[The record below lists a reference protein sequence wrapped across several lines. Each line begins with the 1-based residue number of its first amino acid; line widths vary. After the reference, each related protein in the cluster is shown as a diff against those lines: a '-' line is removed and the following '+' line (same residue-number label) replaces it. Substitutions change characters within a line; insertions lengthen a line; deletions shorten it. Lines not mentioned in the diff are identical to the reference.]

1 MDNIA
6 FAWASGLIEFGDTL
20 PDGALPIAVA
30 ADDVQARKMRDSIEI
45 LARHGKG
52 PSKGKLLVPGIPE
65 ASNQQAAMKALTRFN
80 KVIFADMNDQPRVW
94 EE

>member
-1 MDNIA
+1 MENIA
-6 FAWASGLIEFGDTL
+6 FAWASGLIEFGETL

-30 ADDVQARKMRDSIEI
+30 VDDAQARKMRDSIEI

-52 PSKGKLLVPGIPE
+52 VSKGKLLVPGIPE

-80 KVIFADMNDQPRVW
+80 KVILADMNDQPRVW